1 MKIGNV
7 VLENNVA
14 LAPMA
19 GFTDTAYRI
28 IAKQFGCG
36 LLYSEM
42 VSSRGLVMKDRGS
55 LELIQIS
62 ASERPI
68 AVQIFGND
76 PSVMADA
83 AKIVEEAGADIV
95 DINMGCP
102 TPKIVKS
109 GDGAALMR
117 DPKLAERIVR
127 TVVEKVSVPVTVKIR
142 KGWDD
147 TSVTAVE
154 IGKRVEDAGAKCIA
168 IHGRTREQFYRG
180 EADWGII
187 RDVVEAVSIPV
198 FGNGDITGPEDAKRM
213 LEECGCAGV
222 MVGRAARGNP
232 WLLKR
237 IVHYLD
243 SGELLPPP
251 SIEERISVAIS
262 HLEMLV
268 ELKGEYTGIREM
280 RAHAANY
287 IKGLPGATVVR
298 NQIMRACTVEEFK
311 AVLSQYC

>member
-243 SGELLPPP
+243 SGELLLPP